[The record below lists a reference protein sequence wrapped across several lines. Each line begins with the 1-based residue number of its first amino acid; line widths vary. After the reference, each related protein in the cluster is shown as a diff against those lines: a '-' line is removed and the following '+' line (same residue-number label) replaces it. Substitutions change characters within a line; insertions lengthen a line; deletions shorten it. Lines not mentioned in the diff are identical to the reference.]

1 MAKVRALVEVCCV
14 LVMLVLGVKL
24 WVRLGENYQ
33 GFGMNYPWLYYGFT
47 MALVPGKYGGDS
59 V

>member
-1 MAKVRALVEVCCV
+1 MRALVEVCCV

-33 GFGMNYPWLYYGFT
+33 GFGMNYPWLLHEFA